1 MKQSMHLHTSQRLN
15 PQLQQAIRL
24 LQLSTFDLQHEIQEK
39 IDSNPMLESTPS
51 DESDRPE
58 AFKWTQSSSNQ
69 GVHDENLYYTPLNL
83 QDYLRW
89 QLELTTLSDVD
100 RVIGSAIIDAIDENG
115 FLIDSPSELHKSLNT
130 TSIPL
135 SLEEI
140 EAVRHCIQHFD
151 PEGCGAC
158 NVTEELLIQLEKMP
172 SQTPYLALAQ
182 NIIHDHISLLAK
194 HSYQQLMTIYH
205 SDNIALGKIVEMIHS
220 LNPRPGL
227 IINDSKPSYTIP
239 DLIVR
244 KNGAAWQVELN
255 PNSLPHISINRYY
268 ASLIQQVKN
277 KTDQQYLKNNLQEA
291 QWFLKSIQ
299 NRQET
304 LLKVARYIVD
314 YQKEF
319 LEFGEEAM
327 KPLVLNDIA
336 HGLGMHESTLS
347 RATTQKFIHTP
358 RGLFELN
365 YFFSS
370 HVSTANGEECSSTAI
385 RAIIKKLIAAE
396 NHEHPLSDNK
406 ITTMINEQGVKIARR
421 TVAKYREAM
430 FIAPSS
436 ARKSMSINT
445 TEGDHYANQ
454 FHRTSNGS
462 HPCTKG
468 IYAGKVR

>member
-158 NVTEELLIQLEKMP
+158 NVTEEN
-172 SQTPYLALAQ
+172 ALP
-182 NIIHDHISLLAK
+182 N
-194 HSYQQLMTIYH
+194 
-205 SDNIALGKIVEMIHS
+205 AL
-220 LNPRPGL
+220 
-227 IINDSKPSYTIP
+227 
-239 DLIVR
+239 
-244 KNGAAWQVELN
+244 
-255 PNSLPHISINRYY
+255 
-268 ASLIQQVKN
+268 
-277 KTDQQYLKNNLQEA
+277 
-291 QWFLKSIQ
+291 F
-299 NRQET
+299 
-304 LLKVARYIVD
+304 
-314 YQKEF
+314 
-319 LEFGEEAM
+319 
-327 KPLVLNDIA
+327 
-336 HGLGMHESTLS
+336 STGTEHYS
-347 RATTQKFIHTP
+347 R
-358 RGLFELN
+358 
-365 YFFSS
+365 S
-370 HVSTANGEECSSTAI
+370 H
-385 RAIIKKLIAAE
+385 
-396 NHEHPLSDNK
+396 
-406 ITTMINEQGVKIARR
+406 
-421 TVAKYREAM
+421 
-430 FIAPSS
+430 FIA
-436 ARKSMSINT
+436 
-445 TEGDHYANQ
+445 
-454 FHRTSNGS
+454 
-462 HPCTKG
+462 C
-468 IYAGKVR
+468 